1 MQFRR
6 LMSLLFTLFVTIVL
20 SQITGPAY
28 AQSSDAADSK
38 TSKTIIFGIIGT
50 DTSHAVRFTG
60 LLNHPENSDH
70 VPGGRVAYAFK
81 GGSPDIPSSADRVDK
96 YAEELEKEHGVQFV
110 DTIQELVDKVD
121 VVLLESVDGRP
132 HLEQVRPVFAAKKPV
147 FIDKPLAGSLKD
159 ALEIQRLAEE
169 SGTPCFSASSLRFF
183 PGVTD
188 LQNNPQVGEINGV
201 AAFSPC
207 HLEEH
212 HPDLYWYGIHG
223 VEILYTL
230 MGTGCETVS
239 RVSTEDYD
247 LASGTWSDGRIGTFR
262 GIRKGKADYGALVFG
277 SKAIEKSAPVKGS
290 LYGPLVRE
298 IMKFAQTGKPPVS
311 LDTTVEMMAFM
322 EAADESKRQGGK
334 PVSLESVIEKAKAQ

>member
-1 MQFRR
+1 MHFRR
-6 LMSLLFTLFVTIVL
+6 MMSLLFTFFIVL
-20 SQITGPAY
+20 AVMFAPGHAS
-28 AQSSDAADSK
+28 AQQGNATNPGTTK
-38 TSKTIIFGIIGT
+38 PLVFGIIGT
-50 DTSHAVRFTG
+50 DTSHAVHFTK
-60 LLNHPENSDH
+60 LINDSENPDH
-70 VPGGRVAYAFK
+70 VPGGKVAYAFK

-96 YAEELEKEHGVQFV
+96 YAEELKTDYGVEFV
-110 DTIQELVDKVD
+110 DTIPELVEKVD
-121 VVLLESVDGRP
+121 IVLLESVDGRP
-132 HLEQVRPVFAAKKPV
+132 HLEQVKPVFAGRKPV

-159 ALEIQRLAEE
+159 ALEIQRLAKE

-183 PGVTD
+183 SGVTD
-188 LQNNPQVGEINGV
+188 LQNNPKVGDING
-201 AAFSPC
+201 ALAYSPC
-207 HLEEH
+207 HLDEH
-212 HPDLYWYGIHG
+212 HPDFFWYGIHG

-247 LASGTWSDGRIGTFR
+247 VASGVWENGRIGTFR
-262 GIRKGKADYGALVFG
+262 GIRKGKAGYGALAFG
-277 SKAIEKSAPVKGS
+277 SKGIVESAPVKGS

-298 IMKFAQTGKPPVS
+298 IMSFAQTGKAPVS